1 MRAIKTLSSPVNAQ
15 VSVPGSK
22 SYTHRMLIA
31 AALSN
36 GPCAIQNALD
46 SEDTHLTLEALK
58 KWGVRVEHG
67 QNTIVVHGRGG
78 RLEASAAPIFL
89 GNSGTSMRL
98 LTAVAALAEGRSVLT
113 GTERLQARPIQ
124 DLLEGLN
131 QLGVAARS
139 LAGNGCPPVEVAG
152 GGVGGGKAFLNCAL
166 SSQFLSALL
175 LIGPCTRD
183 GIEIQ
188 VQRGPVSRPY
198 IDITLDTMAR
208 FGVHADRN
216 AYEWFRVPGGQHYR
230 SGPYRVEPDC
240 SQAGYFWAAAAVT
253 GSTVVVNGTTPDSR
267 QGDIRLVEILARMGC
282 RVSASAS
289 GISVTGGELSATE
302 IDMGDIPDVV
312 PTLAVV
318 AAFARGR
325 TIIRNVAHLKEKE
338 SDRLA
343 AVCSELSKMGV
354 KSGYDE
360 DGLWVQGGRPN
371 GAAID
376 CHNDHRM
383 AMSFAVAGLKAA
395 GVRILDEACV
405 QKSFPAFWEVF
416 EGLYGGAGPVVQ
428 WE

>member
-1 MRAIKTLSSPVNAQ
+1 MRIIQTLSSPVLAQ

-31 AALSN
+31 AALSD
-36 GPCAIQNALD
+36 GRCVIRNALH
-46 SEDTHLTLEALK
+46 SEDTGLTLQALRQ
-58 KWGVRVEHG
+58 WGVRVEESK
-67 QNTIVVHGRGG
+67 QDLVVYGCGG
-78 RLEASAAPIFL
+78 RLAAASEPIFL

-131 QLGVAARS
+131 QLGVPARS
-139 LAGNGCPPVEVAG
+139 LAGNGCPPVEVPG
-152 GGVGGGKAFLNCAL
+152 GSLAGGKALLNCAL

-175 LIGPCTRD
+175 LVAPCSRN
-183 GIEIQ
+183 GVEVQ
-188 VQRGPVSRPY
+188 VQHGPVSRPY

-208 FGVHADRN
+208 FGVHSDRRT
-216 AYEWFRVPGGQHYR
+216 YEWFSIPAGQRYRPGTHE
-230 SGPYRVEPDC
+230 VEPDC
-240 SQAGYFWAAAAVT
+240 SQAGYFWAAAAIT
-253 GSTVVVNGTTPDSR
+253 GSTIVVNGTRLDSR
-267 QGDIRLVEILARMGC
+267 QGDIRLVEILERMGC
-282 RVSASAS
+282 RASAGAS
-289 GISVTGGELSATE
+289 GVAVTGGELTAAE

-325 TIIRNVAHLKEKE
+325 TILRNVAHLKEKE

-343 AVCSELSKMGV
+343 AVCSELSKMGIEC
-354 KSGYDE
+354 GYDE
-360 DGLWVQGGRPN
+360 DGLWVQGGHPN
-371 GAAID
+371 GASID
-376 CHNDHRM
+376 CHNDHRI

-395 GVRILDEACV
+395 GLKIQDEACV

-416 EGLYGGAGPVVQ
+416 EGLYGGVGRADQ
-428 WE
+428 LE

>member
-1 MRAIKTLSSPVNAQ
+1 MRIIKTLTSPIQAQ

-36 GPCAIQNALD
+36 GRCVIQNALD

-58 KWGVRVEHG
+58 KWGVRVETD
-67 QNTIVVHGRGG
+67 QDTVVVHGGG
-78 RLEASAAPIFL
+78 RLEASDAPIFL
-89 GNSGTSMRL
+89 GNSGTSLRL

-124 DLLEGLN
+124 DLLDGLN

-152 GGVGGGKAFLNCAL
+152 GGVGGGKAYLNCAL

-175 LIGPCTRD
+175 LIGPYTRD

-208 FGVHADRN
+208 FGAHADRN

-230 SGPYRVEPDC
+230 SGPYRVEPDG

-253 GSTVVVNGTTPDSR
+253 GSTVTVNGTSPDSR
-267 QGDIRLVEILARMGC
+267 QGDVRLVKILARMGC
-282 RVSASAS
+282 RISAGAS
-289 GISVTGGELSATE
+289 GVSVTGGELSAIE
-302 IDMGDIPDVV
+302 IDMGDLPDVV

-343 AVCSELSKMGV
+343 AVCSELGKMGIE
-354 KSGYDE
+354 SGYDE
-360 DGLWVQGGRPN
+360 NGLWVQGGRPN

-376 CHNDHRM
+376 CHNDHRI

-395 GVRILDEACV
+395 GVRILDDACV
-405 QKSFPAFWEVF
+405 RKSFPAFWEVF
-416 EGLYGGAGPVVQ
+416 AELYKEAGPAVQ
-428 WE
+428 LE